1 VIERASS
8 GRIDAHDVDEL
19 QRVVQPFEVVL
30 RQISPGQL
38 HARMD
43 YVLVNGIVVYREQ
56 WSHRILATGATP
68 PGYFFFG
75 GPISS
80 SALVGWCGSELGAD
94 CLAFARASSEIDF
107 VTPDAETHV
116 CLLVPEQ
123 MLARYLGE
131 ELTSRGLPRERFL
144 ACANGFGTQLLRT
157 MDYIVDKYSTH
168 RDLLANARTRQ
179 AIEWQL
185 MGGLSELL
193 ITRRELGAISDVARN
208 ARYPLV
214 RRAIELCDAA
224 REPISVPDLAAACG
238 VSRRVLELG
247 FQQTTRTT
255 PSRFMRWN
263 RMNRVRKELR
273 ASNPKFANV
282 TDVLTRWGVTELGRF
297 AVEYKSLFGQSPSLT
312 LAQDL
317 IAPAR
322 RLADALE
329 TPSNL

>member
-1 VIERASS
+1 MTEQAFA
-8 GRIDAHDVDEL
+8 GQIDAQDVDEL
-19 QRVVQPFEVVL
+19 QQVVQPFEVVL

-38 HARMD
+38 HARMN
-43 YVLVNGIVVYREQ
+43 YVLVNGIVLYRER

-68 PGYFFFG
+68 PGFFFFG
-75 GPISS
+75 GPTSS
-80 SALVGWCGSELGAD
+80 KHVGWCGSELGAS
-94 CLAFARASSEIDF
+94 CIAFGRPSSEIDF
-107 VTPDAETHV
+107 VTPDAEAHV

-123 MLARYLGE
+123 VMARYLGG
-131 ELTSRGLPRERFL
+131 ELMSRGLPNDRFL
-144 ACANGFGTQLLRT
+144 ACANDFGSQLLRM
-157 MDYIVDKYSTH
+157 MDRIVDKYSDH

-185 MGGLSELL
+185 MGGLLELL
-193 ITRRELGAISDVARN
+193 ITRRELGATSDVARN
-208 ARYPLV
+208 VRYPLI

-247 FQQTTRTT
+247 FQQTARTT

-263 RMNRVRKELR
+263 RMNQVRKDLL
-273 ASNPKFANV
+273 ASEPSSTTV
-282 TDVLTRWGVTELGRF
+282 TDVLARWGVTEFGRF
-297 AVEYKSLFGQSPSLT
+297 AVEYKSLFGQSPSLS

-322 RLADALE
+322 RLADALD
-329 TPSNL
+329 TPFNS